1 VAYTFS
7 KEMKTFAPKSTSHL
21 KPGHFWSIPIDEG
34 RFGCGVVLSMH
45 LNRDGKLQTRS
56 FLAGLLDWTGD
67 TPPSASQIEKREV
80 IETRFAHIKTILM
93 SGGEII
99 GEVDPWWD
107 WPQAISGNDNIPTA
121 GYNVLSILA
130 KKHSTDQTK
139 KDGRQGADGD
149 AEEAV

>member
-1 VAYTFS
+1 LTFS
-7 KEMKTFAPKSTSHL
+7 KEMKTFAPKSTNHL

-34 RFGCGVVLSMH
+34 RFGCGVVLSLH
-45 LNRDGKLQTRS
+45 LNREGKKQTRS

-67 TPPSASQIEKREV
+67 APPSASQIEIREV

-107 WPQAISGNDNIPTA
+107 WPPEISGNDQIPTA
-121 GYNVLSILA
+121 GYNVFNILA
-130 KKHSTDQTK
+130 KKHATHPITK
-139 KDGRQGADGD
+139 EGEQA
-149 AEEAV
+149 AS